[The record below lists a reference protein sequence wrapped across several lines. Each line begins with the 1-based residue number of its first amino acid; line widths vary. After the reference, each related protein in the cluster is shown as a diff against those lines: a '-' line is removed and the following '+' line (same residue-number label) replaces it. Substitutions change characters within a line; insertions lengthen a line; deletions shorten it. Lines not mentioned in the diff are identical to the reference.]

1 MNKIHMA
8 GDISSFNDV
17 IQHPEIHNFV
27 KISMKWATPLTSFF
41 VSLELLDEEHVEK
54 LSTE

>member
-1 MNKIHMA
+1 MNEIHMA
-8 GDISSFNDV
+8 GDISSFNESL
-17 IQHPEIHNFV
+17 HPEIQNFV

-41 VSLELLDEEHVEK
+41 VSLELLDEEHVEN

>member
-41 VSLELLDEEHVEK
+41 VSLELLDEEHVEN

>member
-1 MNKIHMA
+1 MNEMRMA

-17 IQHPEIHNFV
+17 IQHPEIQNFA

-41 VSLELLDEEHVEK
+41 VSLEPLYEEHVEN